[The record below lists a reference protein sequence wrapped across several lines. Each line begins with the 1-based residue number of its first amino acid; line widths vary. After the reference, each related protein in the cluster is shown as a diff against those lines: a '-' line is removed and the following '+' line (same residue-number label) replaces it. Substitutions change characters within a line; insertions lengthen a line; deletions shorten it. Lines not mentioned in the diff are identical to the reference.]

1 MDFLSCLIISTK
13 NNDVGSQS
21 PFLYKYVYQYR
32 PFFIVLNKPRGKY
45 IEHMECQK
53 QMSLSIFRKGIVR
66 FSNII
71 FEFKTYRKKVTGPSI
86 FLKISPSS
94 KTKYIYIL

>member
-53 QMSLSIFRKGIVR
+53 KCL
-66 FSNII
+66 
-71 FEFKTYRKKVTGPSI
+71 
-86 FLKISPSS
+86 
-94 KTKYIYIL
+94 